1 MMKKQTNEN
10 NFTKRNINEYK
21 FEGKTYDRMFRMF
34 LWFYLLC
41 DFSVVCILFF
51 LNVSFYLFI
60 LFCIKLIE
68 L

>member
-21 FEGKTYDRMFRMF
+21 FEGKTYDRRMF
-34 LWFYLLC
+34 LWFYLFC

-51 LNVSFYLFI
+51 LNVSFYFIYFI
-60 LFCIKLIE
+60 LY
-68 L
+68 